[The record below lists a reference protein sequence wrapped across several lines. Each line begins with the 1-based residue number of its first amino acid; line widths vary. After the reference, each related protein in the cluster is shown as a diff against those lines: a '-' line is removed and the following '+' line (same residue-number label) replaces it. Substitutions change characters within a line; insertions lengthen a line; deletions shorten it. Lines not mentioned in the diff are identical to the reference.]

1 MSMSFKLGKTSK
13 KIYDQ
18 TMPKNVLFF
27 VRTFTASL
35 HNNKY
40 NLYFMIMIVLRT
52 RSLSRSSIVIFVK
65 K

>member
-27 VRTFTASL
+27 CKDI
-35 HNNKY
+35 HN
-40 NLYFMIMIVLRT
+40 
-52 RSLSRSSIVIFVK
+52 VIA
-65 K
+65 